1 MKLLFRTVRRMFIS
15 ANTALHGLV
24 LNFFRSL
31 NRLVES
37 KLRVWYIRKETSE
50 HLRFLTKAFKW
61 VVLPATLF
69 HVCTAIYFFG
79 ENPLDSVSLGV
90 LVFLYS
96 NFLPDLPSAY
106 TDRKD
111 NGTTKPLP
119 WYKKY
124 PLLLFAPIFIWLLYS
139 GVHLRWKTTE
149 TFHNFKSLTI
159 YALFLVLCGL
169 LAFGDPPISIG
180 DIAEVISLPLYGIA
194 GYLAHLKVDKIW

>member
-1 MKLLFRTVRRMFIS
+1 MLFRTVRRMFTS
-15 ANTALHGLV
+15 ANTALHGVV

-50 HLRFLTKAFKW
+50 HFRLLAQVFTW

-69 HVCTAIYFFG
+69 HVFTAIYFFG
-79 ENPLDSVSLGV
+79 ENPLDSVFLGV

-111 NGTTKPLP
+111 NAMTKPLP

-124 PLLLFAPIFIWLLYS
+124 ALLLFAPIFIWLLYS
-139 GVHLRWKTTE
+139 SVHLRWKTTE
-149 TFHNFKSLTI
+149 TFHNFKSLAI
-159 YALFLVLCGL
+159 YAVFLVLCGF

-194 GYLAHLKVDKIW
+194 GYLTHLRVDKIR

>member
-1 MKLLFRTVRRMFIS
+1 MFIS